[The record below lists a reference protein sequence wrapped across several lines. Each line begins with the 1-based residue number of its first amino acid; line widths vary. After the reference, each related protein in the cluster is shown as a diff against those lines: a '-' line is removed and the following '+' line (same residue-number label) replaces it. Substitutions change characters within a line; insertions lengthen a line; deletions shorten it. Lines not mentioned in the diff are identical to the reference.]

1 MEKLP
6 LFTLSFSHSFIR
18 IVDTDEKFPAPLYE
32 PFDQISTIDPYSAA
46 CRFFKE
52 LVPQFEKFLTETLA
66 KADGKNLNRKN
77 VKISFEAA
85 IKVHAE
91 DVVTNFPD
99 IWYDCRRHSGGVF
112 EINRRTKLTLADLQ
126 TLAGTKGLP
135 SSGTKNLVQCKI
147 DLFDFFFAMKFN
159 RKTLLALAPKHL
171 DDSELSIKDL
181 RATVVR
187 DILPK
192 VLFESGNPGHFIS
205 FPDSYIFREEFYDFE
220 DGEEGD
226 SSIEEVIKAKAFDV
240 PKVNSK
246 PSALITNEELQ
257 ELIAREVESRNRSS
271 KSKQDKKEELET
283 FQKLK
288 DRIKELEKARKDQD
302 DHFKVE
308 MENMKILS
316 EENESLNRIILK
328 QREELES
335 LKKSNSYQ
343 IQAVLSSH
351 QEEPDR
357 LKGLYETRISILQ
370 KANLFL
376 SEEVTHLKEKLEEKD
391 RVLGETLEEIEQE
404 RSRVELLESELHQ
417 EKLLNSIQ
425 PTKSSTRKTL
435 EDEFFNNMLFLENAP
450 SEVKKERAKKG
461 FNPVSFI
468 TGMF

>member
-32 PFDQISTIDPYSAA
+32 PFDQIQTIDPYSAA
-46 CRFFKE
+46 CRFFKG
-52 LVPQFEKFLTETLA
+52 LVPQFEKFLTETRV
-66 KADGKNLNRKN
+66 KSDGKNLNRKN

-181 RATVVR
+181 RAMVVR

-220 DGEEGD
+220 EDEDSGRGE
-226 SSIEEVIKAKAFDV
+226 SSSDE
-240 PKVNSK
+240 
-246 PSALITNEELQ
+246 
-257 ELIAREVESRNRSS
+257 
-271 KSKQDKKEELET
+271 KSIKEELET
-283 FQKLK
+283 RQKLNNT
-288 DRIKELEKARKDQD
+288 IKELEKARKDQD

-404 RSRVELLESELHQ
+404 RSRIELLESELHQ

-435 EDEFFNNMLFLENAP
+435 EDEFFNTMLFLENAP